1 MGRDNMC
8 CVLSWTPAS
17 AIDSSIHCDSFSR
30 NAINCISGLSA
41 YRGVEGRIY
50 PKCTTSHWSNF
61 FPYLFHVTQA
71 WTLSKINDNQKF
83 HHETE
88 KLASWVGVRT
98 LSGAQRE
105 IN

>member
-41 YRGVEGRIY
+41 YRGGGRKNLSKVHHF
-50 PKCTTSHWSNF
+50 PLVKF